1 MSRIQRPKVKIGISL
16 DAELYEWLR
25 RNTGV
30 GNEFAS
36 ISHAIERTVA
46 RYQAE
51 ALKSER
57 HEGPR
62 GPGHGH
68 HGPPPSG

>member
-1 MSRIQRPKVKIGISL
+1 MRGTMARSQKPKVKIGISL
-16 DAELYEWLR
+16 DADLYDWLL

-51 ALKSER
+51 AAR
-57 HEGPR
+57 HLGQRPGEGR
-62 GPGHGH
+62 REAR
-68 HGPPPSG
+68 

>member
-16 DAELYEWLR
+16 DADLYEWLR
-25 RNTGV
+25 KNTGV

-51 ALKSER
+51 TLR
-57 HEGPR
+57 VTTREGHPR
-62 GPGHGH
+62 
-68 HGPPPSG
+68 PPETR

>member
-1 MSRIQRPKVKIGISL
+1 MPTARKPKVKIGISL

-25 RNTGV
+25 RHTGA

-36 ISHAIERTVA
+36 ISHAIERSVA

-51 ALKSER
+51 AAR
-57 HEGPR
+57 RAEGHSKGPHDP
-62 GPGHGH
+62 PGHGR
-68 HGPPPSG
+68 

>member
-1 MSRIQRPKVKIGISL
+1 MSSVRKPKVKIGISL

-25 RNTGV
+25 RHTGA

-36 ISHAIERTVA
+36 ISHAIERSVA

-51 ALKSER
+51 AARRESHGHAHR
-57 HEGPR
+57 GPSHDPHGPR
-62 GPGHGH
+62 
-68 HGPPPSG
+68 